1 VSLLREAALI
11 AGKDLRIEARARVVG
26 QQVVPFGLIV
36 LLLFAFALDPDRGV
50 LTRVAPGLFW
60 VTVLLASLLGVS
72 RSFALEADNR
82 ARDALRMSGLDGS
95 SIFLGKAG
103 ALAVE
108 LLAFEALLTLGVVVL
123 FDVRLATLPPLIL
136 ATAAATVGLAAAGTL
151 YGVLAAGIRA
161 RETLVP
167 VLLLP
172 VVAPVLLGATRAWEA
187 SIDGVPGDAWPWVGL
202 LVIFATLFVGIGML
216 AFGPLLE
223 ES

>member
-1 VSLLREAALI
+1 MSIVQEAALV
-11 AGKDLRIEARARVVG
+11 AAKDLRIEARARVIS
-26 QQVVPFGLIV
+26 QQILPFGLIV

-50 LTRVAPGLFW
+50 LQRVAPGLFW
-60 VTVLLASLLGVS
+60 VTVLLATLLGVS
-72 RSFALEADNR
+72 RSFALEADSG
-82 ARDALRMSGLDGS
+82 ARDGLRLSNLDGS
-95 SIFLGKAG
+95 SIFLGKAT

-108 LLAFEALLTLGVVVL
+108 LLVFEALLALGVVVL
-123 FDVRLATLPPLIL
+123 FDVRLASLLPLIL
-136 ATAAATVGLAAAGTL
+136 GTIAATVGLSAAGTL

-187 SIDGVPGDAWPWVGL
+187 SIDGVPSDAWPWVAL
-202 LVIFATLFVGIGML
+202 LGIFAVLFVGIGML